1 MIKLGYKGKLSED
14 IINANKTYDFVGS
27 NIIMFIMDILL
38 SLGMLILGFKF
49 NREDINNYLVS
60 VITFGTVFSITLFKA
75 FTQNRKVQ
83 IEKNKSILKLSKFS
97 KYLRKNKID
106 ISERDLVNAIISKDK
121 VVNYDGKVLDNVVS
135 YQINSKDKKRLLV
148 EMRDILAQNI
158 YSFKVR
164 ANLVETEEKIN
175 ISEDLILYLVE
186 DYELSKG
193 ENSKKKAL
201 ISKKF

>member
-49 NREDINNYLVS
+49 NGEDINNYLVS
-60 VITFGTVFSITLFKA
+60 IITFGTVFSITLFKA

-106 ISERDLVNAIISKDK
+106 ISEKDLVNAIISNDK
-121 VVNYDGKVLDNVVS
+121 VVNYDGKVLENVVS

-175 ISEDLILYLVE
+175 ISEDLSLYLVE

>member
-60 VITFGTVFSITLFKA
+60 VITFGTVFSIILFKA

-106 ISERDLVNAIISKDK
+106 ISERDLVNAIISNDK

-175 ISEDLILYLVE
+175 ISEDLSLYLVE